1 MNENAMKS
9 EESNIIHINGT
20 DYKQND
26 LSEQQQY
33 FINQIKDLQAKANNL
48 KFQLDQVQVALNTFT
63 NELLGSFESEEE
75 EKVKE

>member
-1 MNENAMKS
+1 VNENAIEA

-20 DYKQND
+20 DYKEND
-26 LSEQQQY
+26 LSEQQHY

-63 NELLGSFESEEE
+63 NELLGSFETKEPEE
-75 EKVKE
+75 VKE

>member
-1 MNENAMKS
+1 MNENAIEA

-20 DYKQND
+20 DYKEND
-26 LSEQQQY
+26 LSEQQHY

-63 NELLGSFESEEE
+63 NELLGSFETKEPEE
-75 EKVKE
+75 VKE

>member
-1 MNENAMKS
+1 MEA

-20 DYKQND
+20 DYKEND
-26 LSEQQQY
+26 LSEQQHY

-63 NELLGSFESEEE
+63 NELLGSFETKEPEEI
-75 EKVKE
+75 KE

>member
-1 MNENAMKS
+1 VNENAMEA

-20 DYKQND
+20 DYKEND
-26 LSEQQQY
+26 LSEQQHY

-63 NELLGSFESEEE
+63 NELLGSFETKEPEE
-75 EKVKE
+75 VKE

>member
-1 MNENAMKS
+1 MNENAVEA

-20 DYKQND
+20 DYKEND
-26 LSEQQQY
+26 LSEQQHY

-63 NELLGSFESEEE
+63 NELLGSFENKEPEES
-75 EKVKE
+75 KE

>member
-1 MNENAMKS
+1 MEA

-20 DYKQND
+20 DYKEND
-26 LSEQQQY
+26 LSEQQHY

-63 NELLGSFESEEE
+63 NELLSSFETKEPEE
-75 EKVKE
+75 VKE

>member
-1 MNENAMKS
+1 MNENAVKS
-9 EESNIIHINGT
+9 EESNIISINGT

-63 NELLGSFESEEE
+63 NELLSSFETKEPEE
-75 EKVKE
+75 VKE

>member
-1 MNENAMKS
+1 MEA

-20 DYKQND
+20 DYKEND
-26 LSEQQQY
+26 LSEQQHY

-63 NELLGSFESEEE
+63 NELLGSFETKEPEE
-75 EKVKE
+75 VKE

>member
-1 MNENAMKS
+1 MNENAMEA

-20 DYKQND
+20 DYKEND

-33 FINQIKDLQAKANNL
+33 FINQIKDLQAKANSL

-63 NELLGSFESEEE
+63 NELLGSFETKEPEE
-75 EKVKE
+75 VKE